1 MIFTSFSIT
10 PYSVNHMLEALNIS
24 KHILRRPN
32 QIYSSSI
39 YWYLNTLCGLNKLP
53 IKYLSLQE
61 AFFFRIKQHSQ
72 QKCNLQHKACRILYK
87 TIVAFS
93 YFTSILIHAIALQ
106 SPYFSQVSSC
116 YINSLFVISSYY
128 FYNPNQHSLPIYLS
142 YFLLPYF
149 YIKSSLQSPPKIP
162 RHLNHLTN

>member
-87 TIVAFS
+87 VIVAFS

-106 SPYFSQVSSC
+106 SPYFKFHLA
-116 YINSLFVISSYY
+116 I
-128 FYNPNQHSLPIYLS
+128 
-142 YFLLPYF
+142 
-149 YIKSSLQSPPKIP
+149 SPPFLSFHLSIP
-162 RHLNHLTN
+162 TIPTNTPFLYTSAIFCFPIFT